1 MQLSTLQHFPNH
13 TNFTFVSTT
22 FVSFTFVSPKKPF
35 TYSIILIILLFSN
48 LQQIDGAKKARE
60 QIERRIKQH
69 QADRKKMEN
78 EMSFEKM
85 LKWKLAC
92 SELEKLRTTIAEMEK
107 SDVELTA
114 KYERLKQEVLFLS
127 PNFYIF
133 VHLYK
138 PKF

>member
-1 MQLSTLQHFPNH
+1 M
-13 TNFTFVSTT
+13 
-22 FVSFTFVSPKKPF
+22 SPKKPS

-69 QADRKKMEN
+69 QADRKKVEN
-78 EMSFEKM
+78 EMSTEM
-85 LKWKLAC
+85 QKLQ
-92 SELEKLRTTIAEMEK
+92 TTIAEMEK

-114 KYERLKQEVLFLS
+114 KYEKLKQEVLFLS
-127 PNFYIF
+127 SNFYIF